1 MTKIEKATME
11 SIACGGFTFKG
22 DSHFRTYRQATVTLN
37 RMERAGLIKREDHDQ
52 NMYVMTDLGRD
63 VHKYGP
69 NGMSVT
75 DVAAWAAA

>member
-11 SIACGGFTFKG
+11 NIARGGFTFKG
-22 DSHFRTYRQATVTLN
+22 DSQFRTYRQATITLN

-52 NMYVMTDLGRD
+52 SMYVLTELGRD
-63 VHKYGP
+63 VRKYGP
-69 NGMSVT
+69 NGMSVA